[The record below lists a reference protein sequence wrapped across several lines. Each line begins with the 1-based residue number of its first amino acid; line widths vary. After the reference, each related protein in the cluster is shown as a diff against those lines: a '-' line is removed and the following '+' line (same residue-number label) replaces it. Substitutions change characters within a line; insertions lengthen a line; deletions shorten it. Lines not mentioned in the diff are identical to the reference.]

1 MDIYEKSLYII
12 GVDASATVEEVK
24 KAYRKK
30 ALSCHPDKNPNNPR
44 AAELFHE
51 LSGALEIL
59 TDLSA
64 RTAYEK
70 IRIAR
75 HQSKLRTREFDAKR
89 RKFKEDL
96 EAREE
101 AYEKASNDKYS
112 FTSDEQKLQAEI
124 ERLQKEGSKLVE
136 EEIALVKKQI
146 WEQLHV
152 SQSDTSP
159 SNYRIKIKWKV
170 AKSDPQ
176 NGGYDYDTLYRI
188 LYKHGDIA
196 ALVISNTRKG
206 RAMVEYKNKES
217 AETAAKIESGFID
230 NPLILEGLW
239 HKETTSNFPKET
251 IFKMPDNVPV
261 VEKQMSDE
269 DFETFVLNKLKKA
282 EERKRLLEESKTE
295 DHK

>member
-1 MDIYEKSLYII
+1 MDIYEKSLKII
-12 GVDASATVEEVK
+12 GVEASATVEEVK

-30 ALSCHPDKNPNNPR
+30 ALSCHPDKHPDNPR

-64 RTAYEK
+64 RAAYDK
-70 IRIAR
+70 ILIAR
-75 HQSKLRTREFDAKR
+75 RQSKLRTREFDAKR

-101 AYEKASNDKYS
+101 AYQNASNNKYS
-112 FTSDEQKLQAEI
+112 STNDEQKLQAEI

-152 SQSDTSP
+152 SQSDTNP
-159 SNYRIKIKWKV
+159 SNYRVKIKWKA
-170 AKSDPQ
+170 AKNDPQ

-196 ALVISNTRKG
+196 ALVVSTTKKG
-206 RAMVEYKNKES
+206 RAMVEYKNKGS
-217 AETAAKIESGFID
+217 AETAAQIEVGFMD
-230 NPLILEGLW
+230 NPLTLEGLW
-239 HKETTSNFPKET
+239 YKEKPSFPKEA
-251 IFKMPDNVPV
+251 IHKIPKNVPE
-261 VEKQMSDE
+261 VEKQMSDAE
-269 DFETFVLNKLKKA
+269 YEAFVLNKLRKA
-282 EERKRLLEESKTE
+282 QERKRLLEESKTE
-295 DHK
+295 DLE